1 MTRNERDES
10 SRPLVGTQLVSAER
24 LDHSWLLRFGTDITL
39 TTEVLWRLIDDGRIV
54 VTSEDHGHQFGLP
67 EPVDA
72 TARLLSS
79 LRGRSVTAA
88 SIVPSSGDLAIDFGE
103 RTQLQFLQT
112 SCGYESWRL
121 SVRGSET
128 ICTGGGEIEYAR
140 RR

>member
-10 SRPLVGTQLVSAER
+10 TRPLVGAQLVSVER
-24 LDHSWLLRFGTDITL
+24 LDHSWFLRFGTDITL
-39 TTEVLWRLIDDGRIV
+39 ATEALWRLIDDGHIV

-79 LRGRSVTAA
+79 LQGCIVTAA
-88 SIVPSSGDLAIDFGE
+88 SIAPSSGDLALDFGE

-112 SCGYESWRL
+112 SCGHEAWRL

-128 ICTGGGEIEYAR
+128 ICTGGSEIAHLR
-140 RR
+140 M